1 MTLEGEPQHITNDL
15 GSHDNDDKLEGQY
28 CDPQADSDPDELYQ
42 FKSWMSYISV
52 SQEMKQHF
60 EGC

>member
-28 CDPQADSDPDELYQ
+28 CDPQAAHSIPNDQCALES
-42 FKSWMSYISV
+42 
-52 SQEMKQHF
+52 
-60 EGC
+60 